1 MDSLKEKIQ
10 NSSRIMAVITKV
22 LCILL
27 TVGLLIPV
35 SVLIWSAA
43 APDTDFNSV
52 PGLGFYS
59 LSGQLLTSNG
69 EIIAGMFT
77 IIVSAIFIL
86 YILVIAYYIF
96 KAISQY
102 IMPFSQDNAK
112 KLKKIAVILLIYS
125 IVEPVAKAG
134 FYGTFASEVQ
144 IQTSVNSLSV
154 ILALIFF
161 FISVLFSYGAE
172 LQRQFDETL

>member
-10 NSSRIMAVITKV
+10 KTSGIMAVITKV

-27 TVGLLIPV
+27 AVGLLIPV
-35 SVLIWSAA
+35 LVLMRSAA
-43 APDTDFNSV
+43 APDTDLSAI

-59 LSGQLLTSNG
+59 PSGELMTSNG

-77 IIVSAIFIL
+77 IIVSAIFII
-86 YILVIAYYIF
+86 YILIIAYRIF
-96 KAISQY
+96 KAISRY
-102 IMPFSQDNAK
+102 MMPFSHDNAK

-125 IVEPVAKAG
+125 IAVPIAKAG
-134 FYGTFASEVQ
+134 FYGTFAPEIQ

-154 ILALIFF
+154 ILAMIFF

-172 LQRQFDETL
+172 LQQQSDETL

>member
-1 MDSLKEKIQ
+1 MDILKEKIQ
-10 NSSRIMAVITKV
+10 KSSRIMAVITKV

-27 TVGLLIPV
+27 SVGLLIPV
-35 SVLIWSAA
+35 SVLIWVTA

-59 LSGQLLTSNG
+59 PSGLLLTSNG
-69 EIIAGMFT
+69 EIISGMFT
-77 IIVSAIFIL
+77 IIVSAIFII
-86 YILVIAYYIF
+86 YILIIAYRIF
-96 KAISQY
+96 KSIGQF
-102 IMPFSQDNAK
+102 IIPFSQDNAK
-112 KLKKIAVILLIYS
+112 SLKKIAVILLIYS
-125 IVEPVAKAG
+125 IIEPIAKAG

-172 LQRQFDETL
+172 LQRQSDETL